1 MISMCILMRLGMV
14 KLFATPHK
22 HYNFPLLYPTSARVR
37 FKGLN
42 FIVLEAIA
50 KNRNTPQSA
59 LYVAKK
65 QPQACRIGKGLALPT
80 VSFSN
85 GLPL

>member
-1 MISMCILMRLGMV
+1 MRFGML

-50 KNRNTPQSA
+50 KTD
-59 LYVAKK
+59 
-65 QPQACRIGKGLALPT
+65 I
-80 VSFSN
+80 
-85 GLPL
+85 

>member
-1 MISMCILMRLGMV
+1 MRLGML

-22 HYNFPLLYPTSARVR
+22 HYNFPLLYPTLARVR

-50 KNRNTPQSA
+50 KNRQFAQSA
-59 LYVAKK
+59 IYVAKNSHRTAALAK
-65 QPQACRIGKGLALPT
+65 AWLSLLFLFRMACHFNK
-80 VSFSN
+80 F
-85 GLPL
+85 